1 MGNAENIHPKIIYFK
16 NGWKG
21 FKFWMAYTPYPSGA
35 TEAENPAIAVSNDG
49 LNWSLPTG
57 MEDPLDFSFENG
69 YNSDTH
75 LVYRADLDRL
85 EMFYRPYNYSIS
97 KNQIKRRF
105 TTDGLNWSL
114 IELII
119 DFTGEQMLSPAIIFE
134 DGIYKWWWCLG
145 SVVRYGESTED
156 DPGNIIN
163 KKVLNIPLGTVSAW
177 HLDVIKTELG
187 YEYLIQGYIASEGGN
202 NNASDMYYVLES
214 APGIFT
220 APKRII
226 KRSEVAGDFDERG
239 IYRGCFFKAN
249 GSYFVY
255 YSSLNSNWNRSLALK
270 YGKDILNLE

>member
-1 MGNAENIHPKIIYFK
+1 
-16 NGWKG
+16 
-21 FKFWMAYTPYPSGA
+21 
-35 TEAENPAIAVSNDG
+35 
-49 LNWSLPTG
+49 
-57 MEDPLDFSFENG
+57 
-69 YNSDTH
+69 
-75 LVYRADLDRL
+75 
-85 EMFYRPYNYSIS
+85 MFYRPYNYSIS

-105 TTDGLNWSL
+105 TTDGLNWSP